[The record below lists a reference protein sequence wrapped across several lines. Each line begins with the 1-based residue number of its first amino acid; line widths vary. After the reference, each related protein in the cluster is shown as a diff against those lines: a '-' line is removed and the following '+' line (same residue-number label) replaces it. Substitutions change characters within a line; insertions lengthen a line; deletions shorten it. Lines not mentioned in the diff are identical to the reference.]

1 MEILSGTPDVLAH
14 GVMRS
19 LAQYRHTVFVEKLG
33 WNLLSRNGLE
43 LDQFDRDDTIYVV
56 VKGLEN
62 KVMGIA
68 RLLPTERPYLLS
80 EVFPQLMGG
89 DMVPCDPEVWE
100 LSRFAATDFQ
110 TARNNT
116 LSQFSSP
123 IVVELLQETLRVAA
137 SYGVR
142 RLISVSPLGIERLL
156 RRYGFMAYRG
166 GPPMIINGHPIFACW
181 IEVCHRVHL
190 MDTAP

>member
-1 MEILSGTPDVLAH
+1 MEILTGTPDVLAH

-33 WNLLSRNGLE
+33 WNLLGQNGLE

-56 VKGLEN
+56 ARGPEN
-62 KVMGIA
+62 KIMGTA
-68 RLLPTERPYLLS
+68 RLLPTERPYLLG

-89 DMVPCDPEVWE
+89 HPPPCDPEVWE

-110 TARNNT
+110 SAQGNA

-123 IVVELLQETLRVAA
+123 IVVELLQEALRVAA
-137 SYGVR
+137 CHGVR

-156 RRYGFMAYRG
+156 RRYGFVAHRA

-181 IEVCHRVHL
+181 IEVRHRGRS
-190 MDTAP
+190 